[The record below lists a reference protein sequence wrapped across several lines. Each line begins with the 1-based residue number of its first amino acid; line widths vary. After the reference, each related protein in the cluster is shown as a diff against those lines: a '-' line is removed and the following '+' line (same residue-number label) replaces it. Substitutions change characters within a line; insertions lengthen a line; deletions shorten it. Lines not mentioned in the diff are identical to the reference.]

1 MKHTEVVQRFHS
13 VGNGTFKT
21 GSILNFSGGEQ
32 FNWVYDCG
40 STSPSTLNRIFRE
53 ITMHGGWPG
62 HIDMLVLSHF
72 DDDHVNGVETLLKH
86 NHVKLLVLPFSEWTQ
101 SVREISVLGKKG
113 VSPSTALLQLNPLRW
128 LASRDFDVR
137 VEEVVLVQAGSDR
150 PGPVSDN
157 FPGDDDPRVFSEGYF
172 TFSQPSLPGT
182 TTIKTMRHYH
192 SIKHAKSD
200 LEFVFYNAE
209 KDFAELGLI
218 VKKGG
223 QWYAKK
229 SGRLLIDVKAD
240 IQNTIENINLHNPF
254 SALPQ
259 GWRKTLKSCY
269 EKHFGQTGKAK
280 NNISLCMYTAPVRKG
295 ISDFWITRNSSMQ
308 NYPFYSAY
316 PFYLPCSLFPTSR
329 MTTLCTGDITL
340 TSGVIADLKN
350 HLGPQR
356 WDKIGLI
363 QVPHHGSQHSWQ
375 CGNTALLAPAQ
386 FLHCASGTKHHPH
399 PKVVKDLNGVV
410 VHTADRT
417 NGVSI
422 SYIV

>member
-1 MKHTEVVQRFHS
+1 
-13 VGNGTFKT
+13 
-21 GSILNFSGGEQ
+21 
-32 FNWVYDCG
+32 
-40 STSPSTLNRIFRE
+40 
-53 ITMHGGWPG
+53 
-62 HIDMLVLSHF
+62 
-72 DDDHVNGVETLLKH
+72 
-86 NHVKLLVLPFSEWTQ
+86 
-101 SVREISVLGKKG
+101 
-113 VSPSTALLQLNPLRW
+113 
-128 LASRDFDVR
+128 
-137 VEEVVLVQAGSDR
+137 
-150 PGPVSDN
+150 
-157 FPGDDDPRVFSEGYF
+157 
-172 TFSQPSLPGT
+172 
-182 TTIKTMRHYH
+182 
-192 SIKHAKSD
+192 
-200 LEFVFYNAE
+200 
-209 KDFAELGLI
+209 
-218 VKKGG
+218 
-223 QWYAKK
+223 
-229 SGRLLIDVKAD
+229 
-240 IQNTIENINLHNPF
+240 
-254 SALPQ
+254 
-259 GWRKTLKSCY
+259 
-269 EKHFGQTGKAK
+269 
-280 NNISLCMYTAPVRKG
+280 
-295 ISDFWITRNSSMQ
+295 MQ